1 MLAGAVLPQFQWVI
15 SMISVC
21 MAVFNGEQYL
31 KEQLQSI
38 LVQIENDDE
47 VIVIDDCSR
56 DGSVDLINKFNDPRI
71 VLRRNAVNCGPS
83 AAFARA
89 ISLAKGKY
97 ILFSDQDDIWKPSK
111 VATICRIF
119 DTTTSLVVVS
129 DARVVDSNMNIVCE
143 SLFSLRGSRPGF
155 WRNLYKNGFVGCCM
169 AMRSEAKA
177 FLFPFP
183 INVGLHDEWIGLCSS
198 LGGRINFTGDKLI
211 DYRRHGA
218 NATQLAHGSLLSM
231 VRKRLNLFLVVLRRL
246 PRILIWRFR
255 RQGRIAD

>member
-1 MLAGAVLPQFQWVI
+1 MNAGATKDQFQWVI

-21 MAVFNGEQYL
+21 MAVFDGERYL

-56 DGSVDLINKFNDPRI
+56 DGSVELIKQFKDPRI
-71 VLRRNAVNCGPS
+71 IMRQNAVNCGPS
-83 AAFARA
+83 ASFARA

-97 ILFSDQDDIWKPSK
+97 ILFSDQDDVWEPSK
-111 VATICRIF
+111 VTTICRIF
-119 DTTTSLVVVS
+119 DTTDSLLVVS
-129 DARVVDSNMNIVCE
+129 DARVVDTNRNVICE

-169 AMRSEAKA
+169 AMRCEAKS

-183 INVGLHDEWIGLCSS
+183 IDVGLHDEWIGLCSS
-198 LGGRINFTGDKLI
+198 LGGRINFTADKLV
-211 DYRRHGA
+211 DYRRHEA
-218 NATQLAHGSLLSM
+218 NVTQLVHGSLSSM
-231 VRKRLNLFLVVLRRL
+231 IRKRLKLLFAVLRRL
-246 PRILIWRFR
+246 PRILIWRFSTS
-255 RQGRIAD
+255 RQYR